1 MKRDLPLCE
10 LFQSYS
16 LLGPFKLSIAKTNSA
31 KFTINDPIVKK
42 NSVNF
47 AVLGSATRK
56 IPDLK
61 VKSRVH

>member
-16 LLGPFKLSIAKTNSA
+16 LPGPFKSVYCEG
-31 KFTINDPIVKK
+31 KFREIHNNDPIVKK